1 MQLMGSSAA
10 SSVVKQLAAC
20 IHAPA
25 SLTKCPAAQ
34 QTERQRSMQ
43 ALVRSSAAV
52 AVSPFDPAWLLQ
64 GMFLE
69 GAGWDR
75 DNGCLCEPNPMELIV
90 PMPIM
95 LFKPVENKKKSQRNI
110 YTCPLYIYPHRT
122 GTRERPSFMI
132 NVDLKSGSA
141 DPDFWIMRG
150 TALLLS
156 LAQ

>member
-1 MQLMGSSAA
+1 
-10 SSVVKQLAAC
+10 
-20 IHAPA
+20 
-25 SLTKCPAAQ
+25 
-34 QTERQRSMQ
+34 
-43 ALVRSSAAV
+43 
-52 AVSPFDPAWLLQ
+52 
-64 GMFLE
+64 
-69 GAGWDR
+69 
-75 DNGCLCEPNPMELIV
+75 MELIV

-141 DPDFWIMRG
+141 EPDFWIMRG